1 MLAAIILGA
10 AIGYFHLETGQSL
23 KPLGDAFVDVVKII
37 TVPVIFLTIATGI
50 AGMSDLQKVGRVAAK
65 AMVYFLTF
73 STLALVVGLIVA
85 NIVQPGAGLN
95 IDPASLDVQAVKG
108 YVATAHEQS
117 VTSFL
122 MNIIPS
128 TIASAFAEGDILQV
142 LFFSV
147 LFGAV
152 CRYNGRSIFSL
163 VRYIKDE
170 LLLATSSSEA
180 ALPSLMEKMEKAGA
194 THSIVGLIPFNLDG
208 TNMMLAALFIA
219 QTTKT
224 DLPIGCRILM
234 LFVAL
239 FPSNG
244 TTRITGAGLVTMAAT
259 LFLVPAAPVTSV
271 GLILGVDQLMSECHA
286 LTIFLRSVA
295 ATLAVARSGASGIND
310 DSGSA
315 SLADR
320 SALWRWTVKSPGVVN
335 AVPRANDAQLLGWAR
350 WRKAVFEKPPDRTR
364 TCAPVA
370 TAGHDQKRPILHR
383 KGGPLLPRRPW
394 IGASCL
400 RQRPPLSRFSFFSSP
415 CCFPC
420 WRAIIAR
427 TRRGKGRPRPC
438 SRANG
443 QSKVERRTR
452 QRPRFA
458 KSPATRKVRGPFSA
472 LPGGRSVARRG
483 EWRSRL
489 PGPRERRSAGWGG
502 PDGARPSF
510 QKPPERTGIYSC
522 APSRLRPVA
531 SAGLDQKHF
540 TPKGGP
546 LLPRRPWIGDSCL
559 SRLPSLSQ
567 LFFYSSP
574 CWRANIARTCTGRRG
589 RSTGKSGA
597 AHSTTTPFANRRQ
610 PARRCRSGHIQ

>member
-1 MLAAIILGA
+1 MLVPKVPRAIAAPRKRHFARTYVQVLAAIVLGA
-10 AIGYFHLETGQSL
+10 AIGYLYPETGQSL
-23 KPLGDAFVDVVKII
+23 KPLGDAFIKVVKMII
-37 TVPVIFLTIATGI
+37 APVIFLTIATGI

-73 STLALVVGLIVA
+73 STLALLVGLIVA

-142 LFFSV
+142 LFLSV
-147 LFGAV
+147 LFLSILFGAV
-152 CRYNGRSIFSL
+152 CRYNGRSLFSL

-170 LLLATSSSEA
+170 LLLAMSSSEA
-180 ALPSLMEKMEKAGA
+180 ALASLMEKMEKAGA
-194 THSIVGLIPFNLDG
+194 THSVVGLIPFNLDG

-219 QTTKT
+219 QATKT

-286 LTIFLRSVA
+286 LTVFLRSVA
-295 ATLAVARSGASGIND
+295 ATLAVTRSGASGIND

-335 AVPRANDAQLLGWAR
+335 TIPRANDAQLLGWTR
-350 WRKAVFEKPPDRTR
+350 WRKAVFEKPPDRTG

-370 TAGHDQKRPILHR
+370 TAGHDQ
-383 KGGPLLPRRPW
+383 
-394 IGASCL
+394 
-400 RQRPPLSRFSFFSSP
+400 
-415 CCFPC
+415 
-420 WRAIIAR
+420 
-427 TRRGKGRPRPC
+427 
-438 SRANG
+438 N
-443 QSKVERRTR
+443 
-452 QRPRFA
+452 
-458 KSPATRKVRGPFSA
+458 
-472 LPGGRSVARRG
+472 
-483 EWRSRL
+483 
-489 PGPRERRSAGWGG
+489 
-502 PDGARPSF
+502 
-510 QKPPERTGIYSC
+510 
-522 APSRLRPVA
+522 
-531 SAGLDQKHF
+531 
-540 TPKGGP
+540 
-546 LLPRRPWIGDSCL
+546 
-559 SRLPSLSQ
+559 
-567 LFFYSSP
+567 
-574 CWRANIARTCTGRRG
+574 
-589 RSTGKSGA
+589 
-597 AHSTTTPFANRRQ
+597 
-610 PARRCRSGHIQ
+610 

>member
-1 MLAAIILGA
+1 MLVPQVPIANAAARKRHFARAYVQVLAAIILGA

-37 TVPVIFLTIATGI
+37 TVPVIFLTIATAI

-73 STLALVVGLIVA
+73 STLAFVVGLIVA
-85 NIVQPGAGLN
+85 NIVQPDAGLN

-147 LFGAV
+147 LFGTV

-194 THSIVGLIPFNLDG
+194 THSVVGLIPFNLDG

-219 QTTKT
+219 QATKT

-364 TCAPVA
+364 TCAPA
-370 TAGHDQKRPILHR
+370 APAGHDQKRPILHQ

-427 TRRGKGRPRPC
+427 TRTGGKGRPRPC

-458 KSPATRKVRGPFSA
+458 KSPATRKVRGPCSA

-489 PGPRERRSAGWGG
+489 PGPRE
-502 PDGARPSF
+502 
-510 QKPPERTGIYSC
+510 
-522 APSRLRPVA
+522 
-531 SAGLDQKHF
+531 
-540 TPKGGP
+540 
-546 LLPRRPWIGDSCL
+546 
-559 SRLPSLSQ
+559 
-567 LFFYSSP
+567 
-574 CWRANIARTCTGRRG
+574 
-589 RSTGKSGA
+589 
-597 AHSTTTPFANRRQ
+597 
-610 PARRCRSGHIQ
+610 

>member
-1 MLAAIILGA
+1 MANAAARKRHFARACVQVLAGIALGA
-10 AIGYFHLETGQSL
+10 AIGYFYPETGESL
-23 KPLGDAFVDVVKII
+23 KPLGDAFIKVVKMII
-37 TVPVIFLTIATGI
+37 APVVFLTIATGI
-50 AGMSDLQKVGRVAAK
+50 AGMNDLQKVGRVAGK

-85 NIVQPGAGLN
+85 NVVQPGAGLN
-95 IDPASLDVQAVKG
+95 IDPASLDLQAVKSF
-108 YVATAHEQS
+108 AAKAHEQS
-117 VTSFL
+117 VTGFL

-128 TIASAFAEGDILQV
+128 TIPGAFADGDILQV

-170 LLLATSSSEA
+170 LLLATSSTEA

-194 THSIVGLIPFNLDG
+194 THSVVGLIPFNLDG

-219 QTTKT
+219 QATKT

-315 SLADR
+315 SRADR

-335 AVPRANDAQLLGWAR
+335 AVP
-350 WRKAVFEKPPDRTR
+350 
-364 TCAPVA
+364 
-370 TAGHDQKRPILHR
+370 
-383 KGGPLLPRRPW
+383 
-394 IGASCL
+394 
-400 RQRPPLSRFSFFSSP
+400 
-415 CCFPC
+415 
-420 WRAIIAR
+420 AR
-427 TRRGKGRPRPC
+427 TTL
-438 SRANG
+438 SY
-443 QSKVERRTR
+443 
-452 QRPRFA
+452 
-458 KSPATRKVRGPFSA
+458 
-472 LPGGRSVARRG
+472 
-483 EWRSRL
+483 WR
-489 PGPRERRSAGWGG
+489 G
-502 PDGARPSF
+502 PDGA
-510 QKPPERTGIYSC
+510 KPYLRNRQI
-522 APSRLRPVA
+522 APAPVRL
-531 SAGLDQKHF
+531 
-540 TPKGGP
+540 
-546 LLPRRPWIGDSCL
+546 
-559 SRLPSLSQ
+559 
-567 LFFYSSP
+567 
-574 CWRANIARTCTGRRG
+574 
-589 RSTGKSGA
+589 
-597 AHSTTTPFANRRQ
+597 
-610 PARRCRSGHIQ
+610 

>member
-1 MLAAIILGA
+1 
-10 AIGYFHLETGQSL
+10 
-23 KPLGDAFVDVVKII
+23 
-37 TVPVIFLTIATGI
+37 
-50 AGMSDLQKVGRVAAK
+50 
-65 AMVYFLTF
+65 
-73 STLALVVGLIVA
+73 
-85 NIVQPGAGLN
+85 
-95 IDPASLDVQAVKG
+95 
-108 YVATAHEQS
+108 
-117 VTSFL
+117 
-122 MNIIPS
+122 
-128 TIASAFAEGDILQV
+128 AFAEGDILQV

-194 THSIVGLIPFNLDG
+194 THSVVGLIPFNLDG

-420 WRAIIAR
+420 W
-427 TRRGKGRPRPC
+427 PM
-438 SRANG
+438 
-443 QSKVERRTR
+443 QSCQWTV
-452 QRPRFA
+452 
-458 KSPATRKVRGPFSA
+458 
-472 LPGGRSVARRG
+472 
-483 EWRSRL
+483 
-489 PGPRERRSAGWGG
+489 
-502 PDGARPSF
+502 
-510 QKPPERTGIYSC
+510 
-522 APSRLRPVA
+522 
-531 SAGLDQKHF
+531 
-540 TPKGGP
+540 
-546 LLPRRPWIGDSCL
+546 
-559 SRLPSLSQ
+559 
-567 LFFYSSP
+567 
-574 CWRANIARTCTGRRG
+574 
-589 RSTGKSGA
+589 KSGA
-597 AHSTTTPFANRRQ
+597 AHSSTTPLRQ
-610 PARRCRSGHIQ
+610 IAGNPEGPGTLQRSAGRTVSRPAW